1 MKMVNLR
8 KLNEKKPI
16 KGSLLLAE
24 PFMLDPNFKRAV
36 VFLCEKQKSG
46 SVGFILNRPMPLKL
60 SEAVEDIYNF
70 DAQLYFGGPVQTD
83 TLHFIHNV
91 PALDGCIKI
100 IDGLYWGG
108 NFEALKTMINSGEVQ
123 PENFRFFL
131 GYSGWDMSQLDS
143 ELQENSWI
151 LCPAKASYV
160 FNTKPDIL
168 WKQVL
173 KEMGGDYAMMMN
185 FPEDPSLN

>member
-1 MKMVNLR
+1 
-8 KLNEKKPI
+8 
-16 KGSLLLAE
+16 
-24 PFMLDPNFKRAV
+24 MLDPNFKRTV

-91 PALDGCIKI
+91 PELEGCIKI

-108 NFEALKTMINSGEVQ
+108 NFEALKTLINSGEVK
-123 PENFRFFL
+123 PDNFRFFL
-131 GYSGWDMSQLDS
+131 GYSGWDMSQLES
-143 ELQENSWI
+143 EMKENSWI
-151 LCPAKASYV
+151 LCPAKASHV
-160 FNTKPDIL
+160 FSAKPDTL

-173 KEMGGDYAMMMN
+173 KEMGGDYAMMIN

>member
-1 MKMVNLR
+1 MKIVNLR
-8 KLNEKKPI
+8 TLNDKKPS

-24 PFMLDPNFKRAV
+24 PFMLDPNFKRTV

-91 PALDGCIKI
+91 PQLESCIKI

-108 NFEALKTMINSGEVQ
+108 NFDALKTMINAGEVK

-131 GYSGWDMSQLDS
+131 GYSGWDMSQL
-143 ELQENSWI
+143 ENEMKENSWI

-160 FNTKPDIL
+160 FNQKPDNL

-173 KEMGGDYAMMMN
+173 KDLGGDYAMMVN